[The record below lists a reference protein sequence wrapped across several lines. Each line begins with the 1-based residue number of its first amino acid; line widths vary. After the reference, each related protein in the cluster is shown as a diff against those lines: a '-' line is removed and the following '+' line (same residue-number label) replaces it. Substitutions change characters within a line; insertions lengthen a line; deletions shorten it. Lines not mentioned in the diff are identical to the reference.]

1 MDILLQFFLSKEEG
15 QTLAEYAILL
25 VLIALVVIVGVT
37 IFGQDV
43 FNLYNDFLIA
53 AFGG

>member
-1 MDILLQFFLSKEEG
+1 MEILLQFFLSEEG

-37 IFGQDV
+37 IFGQDI
-43 FNLYNDFLIA
+43 FNLYNDFLNT